1 MLESPVLHFNGKKKK
16 SCLIEHIFKPNQIYQ
31 STIKTH
37 TAVSHFKFPIDH
49 SDEYWPVITT
59 LGSIDQS
66 GYNRLKPLVKTG
78 GGFDR
83 PTLKF

>member
-1 MLESPVLHFNGKKKK
+1 MLQFTPAYFFYDEPNLAKKHCSENAPLINSATMLESPVLHFNGKKKK

-49 SDEYWPVITT
+49 SDEY
-59 LGSIDQS
+59 
-66 GYNRLKPLVKTG
+66 
-78 GGFDR
+78 
-83 PTLKF
+83 